1 MVVVASVSE
10 AVVVVV
16 VSVLL
21 SFLESTALTEELED
35 LLFFEDDESA
45 PPDVSVNRKI
55 APTANAVAIAMIT
68 AVIRTSDFFI
78 ENTP

>member
-45 PPDVSVNRKI
+45 PPDVSVNSKI
-55 APTANAVAIAMIT
+55 APIAKAVAIAMIT